1 METLI
6 IIIFIVISGAAVSSM
21 VETALFSISL
31 SRAKVLVEKKKAG
44 SIAFLKIKENMSGPI
59 TVITIIS
66 AIFSIV
72 GSIIIGA
79 LTAQY
84 LGSAWIGV
92 ISAILTFLI
101 IVFGEIIPKSIGEN
115 YSEQINLV
123 VAGPLLSLTK
133 VFRPIIWIIEKATDV
148 FTVNRKIVSE
158 EEIRIL
164 SNLGH
169 MEGSIES
176 DEREMIQKVFM
187 LNDLSAKD
195 IMTPRTVMVAL
206 DGNKTLG
213 EIENDIYNLSHSRL
227 PVFSKSL
234 DNIIGICHQRNLL
247 IALAKGEKNKK
258 ISDLRQEAIF
268 VPENM
273 KADIMLLFF
282 QKQRCHLAV
291 VVDEF
296 GGTSGV
302 VTLEDVLE
310 QLVGEIVDEKDMEVD
325 LRDRAKNIKKE
336 IFKS

>member
-1 METLI
+1 MQTLI
-6 IIIFIVISGAAVSSM
+6 IIIFIVLAGAALVSM
-21 VETALFSISL
+21 VETAVFSMSL
-31 SRAKVLVEKKKAG
+31 SKARILVEKRRKG
-44 SIAFLKIKENMSGPI
+44 STALLKVKENMSGPI
-59 TVITIIS
+59 TVI
-66 AIFSIV
+66 AILANAFSIV

-79 LTAQY
+79 MTSQV
-84 LGSAWIGV
+84 LGNAWLGV
-92 ISAILTFLI
+92 VSAILTFLI
-101 IVFGEIIPKSIGEN
+101 IIFGEIIPKSIGEN
-115 YSEQINLV
+115 YAEQISLI
-123 VAGPLLSLTK
+123 ATKPLLSL
-133 VFRPIIWIIEKATDV
+133 VRIFSPIIWVIEKVTDV
-148 FTVNRKIVSE
+148 FAVSRKTVSE

-187 LNDLSAKD
+187 LNDLSARD

-206 DGNKTLG
+206 NGNKTIG
-213 EIENDIYNLSHSRL
+213 ELENEIYSLSHSRL
-227 PVFSKSL
+227 PVYSKNL

-247 IALAKGEKNKK
+247 IALAKGEKSKK
-258 ISDLRQEAIF
+258 ITDLRQEAIF

-273 KADIMLLFF
+273 KADIMLPFF